1 MLQWEMMSMHETNE
15 KIQSLSTE
23 TQDKKTNQMGI
34 FKLKSTITKM
44 KTWWMRSI
52 AASRDQS
59 KELMWRQNKRNYPTL
74 RTERKQTQKN
84 WRELQGSMWTIVKD
98 LRLMSSRVSKGGERG

>member
-1 MLQWEMMSMHETNE
+1 MMSMHETNE

-44 KTWWMRSI
+44 KT
-52 AASRDQS
+52 
-59 KELMWRQNKRNYPTL
+59 
-74 RTERKQTQKN
+74 
-84 WRELQGSMWTIVKD
+84 
-98 LRLMSSRVSKGGERG
+98 